1 MNFPATH
8 FSHETL
14 RRLAAL
20 GITVTGL
27 QAIPGGDDAYKLNDN
42 GTQRL
47 RTFREVLALADPLD
61 GDIILA
67 DTFVERPDTR
77 TFHPI
82 KTGVRG

>member
-14 RRLAAL
+14 RRLATR

-27 QAIPGGDDAYKLNDN
+27 QGDDAYKLNDN

-47 RTFREVLALADPLD
+47 RTFREVLALADPFTRLLD
-61 GDIILA
+61 
-67 DTFVERPDTR
+67 EEN
-77 TFHPI
+77 
-82 KTGVRG
+82 

>member
-14 RRLAAL
+14 RRLAAR

-47 RTFREVLALADPLD
+47 RTFREVLALADPFTRLLD
-61 GDIILA
+61 
-67 DTFVERPDTR
+67 EEN
-77 TFHPI
+77 
-82 KTGVRG
+82 